1 MEYQIGASTL
11 RKAQPLNL
19 NPQPIRRRRE
29 TFELH
34 ALSDTMPEIIETIKG
49 RATLYEREDALN
61 ATGLYYDVYWIKR

>member
-19 NPQPIRRRRE
+19 NPQPMRRRE

-34 ALSDTMPEIIETIKG
+34 ALSDTVPELIETIKG
-49 RATLYEREDALN
+49 RAALYEREDALN
-61 ATGLYYDVYWIKR
+61 TTGLYYDVYWIKR